1 MRQSSYRNKSQSVA
15 AAGLSVL
22 LAASLTLASVGSA
35 FAVDNENLAGGGG
48 PKPLTSAG
56 QDAESEKNASGVTQI
71 LPSGQT
77 VGSLPLSQGESK
89 ASIGSLHYDG
99 LVYEAVSYTHLD
111 VYKRQGHLLF
121 TRES

>member
-48 PKPLTSAG
+48 L
-56 QDAESEKNASGVTQI
+56 
-71 LPSGQT
+71 
-77 VGSLPLSQGESK
+77 
-89 ASIGSLHYDG
+89 
-99 LVYEAVSYTHLD
+99 
-111 VYKRQGHLLF
+111 
-121 TRES
+121 